1 MEHLSI
7 DHEDCPNQ
15 HKNSHKLCNETIII
29 IIIILD
35 RSIAFSYKVTKGH
48 LGVSMRKM
56 SRL

>member
-15 HKNSHKLCNETIII
+15 RKNSHKLCNETII